1 MSISAIRAYTNPA
14 VNGAKDSKSVA
25 NKYQA
30 RENSVDRSL
39 SDKDSSHNSLITKKE
54 RDFFIRMFPENAEQL
69 EKHVVF
75 NRNGRLQTAGTSK
88 GILVDGRV

>member
-14 VNGAKDSKSVA
+14 VNGAKDSKSVSRNYESKDNA
-25 NKYQA
+25 VA
-30 RENSVDRSL
+30 RSL
-39 SDKDSSHNSLITKKE
+39 PEQANPQNSLITKKE
-54 RDFFIRMFPENAEQL
+54 RDFFIRLFPENAEQL